1 MIQSKLEIRYV
12 IHCLNE
18 LEKLKL
24 LLFDED
30 QYYLFEHI
38 PKPYLIDG
46 AVAKKVD
53 NYEQGSTPRANLN
66 SLDGRNQGG
75 SPKTASRKTLM
86 KSKKSKSEILMSN
99 NTF

>member
-1 MIQSKLEIRYV
+1 MIQNKLEIRYV
-12 IHCLNE
+12 IHSLNE

-46 AVAKKVD
+46 TIAKKFD
-53 NYEQGSTPRANLN
+53 DEDSED
-66 SLDGRNQGG
+66 SDRNQEVRVTDDG
-75 SPKTASRKTLM
+75 TN
-86 KSKKSKSEILMSN
+86 EE
-99 NTF
+99 